1 MEKSLAERTVGA
13 LSGVGRV
20 GENFGSCG
28 SLVTRKLCKKIHF
41 VSPTFDKK
49 QKGDKRGH
57 FLRGCLTFSFLPGYP
72 HHSSRFY
79 QVSEGICD
87 MDVVEF

>member
-49 QKGDKRGH
+49 HKGTKEG
-57 FLRGCLTFSFLPGYP
+57 TFCEAVLP
-72 HHSSRFY
+72 SRFY
-79 QVSEGICD
+79 QGIPTILLG
-87 MDVVEF
+87 FTRYPKGSAIWT